1 MPALYYKHCHSLL
14 FQGEPGKK
22 GKRGRKGD
30 KGASGPPGLDAPCPT
45 GPDGLPIPSCGWRTG
60 IQLGADT
67 DLAVGNPD
75 TYKNKHESKGECL
88 DRKKL

>member
-1 MPALYYKHCHSLL
+1 MNK
-14 FQGEPGKK
+14 GDPGKK

-30 KGASGPPGLDAPCPT
+30 TGATGPPGLDAPCPT

-60 IQLGADT
+60 IQLGADM

-75 TYKNKHESKGECL
+75 NYNKHNNKGG
-88 DRKKL
+88 